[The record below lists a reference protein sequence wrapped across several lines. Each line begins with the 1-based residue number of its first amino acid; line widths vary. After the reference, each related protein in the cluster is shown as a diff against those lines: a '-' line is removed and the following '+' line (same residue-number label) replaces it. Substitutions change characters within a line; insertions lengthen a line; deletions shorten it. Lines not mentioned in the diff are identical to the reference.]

1 MAVPT
6 FRTYIAPSTQS
17 LLRHLGHSSAISA
30 NNVNMFALS
39 THADDL
45 QAAVAHLTAI
55 PNSIG
60 TLTTSVFKG
69 VQLSIASYP
78 KASCLPFRSTVPG
91 VPQAQV
97 GRIRTYRPPSREEQA
112 SETRLGNMLAEGS
125 VDWNDALSESGPLEL
140 PSDLQRIRCV
150 GLYRLSH
157 MYLHLSDFGIIPQLG
172 LIGSSTPFI
181 TGRPFTL
188 FEGTSVVSD
197 GAVGV
202 ALFNHTT
209 PSSDIC
215 FDGIY
220 AVSEAQTNL
229 VETLDD
235 GNPAETLMAAMKAGG
250 TIGKDQEIYLGVI
263 SDPTSGPK
271 AQHSGIRTYNY
282 SRIYRITAGGPSRGS
297 LLLDAAE
304 GPQTG
309 TKVQVSSDA
318 FATASPPQKASHG
331 LNLSSPASPTVLLN
345 VLDETQVQASSVDS
359 DIRVLDKLF
368 IGTSENGF
376 VLKAPSKANQGRPW
390 MCSVPGATVQ
400 WVCYSGV
407 HVLFYMASRGW
418 WGSMPSKHYL
428 TIDYHLEGGIVISAL
443 TATT

>member
-30 NNVNMFALS
+30 NNINMFALS

-69 VQLSIASYP
+69 VQLSIVSYP

-140 PSDLQRIRCV
+140 PSDLQRIRDKSSV
-150 GLYRLSH
+150 SSFFY
-157 MYLHLSDFGIIPQLG
+157 LSDGRPEGLFDSLHRHFPAASQLG

-220 AVSEAQTNL
+220 AVSEPMEVTQAQTNL

-297 LLLDAAE
+297 LLLDATE

-309 TKVQVSSDA
+309 TKVQ

-400 WVCYSGV
+400 WV
-407 HVLFYMASRGW
+407 W
-418 WGSMPSKHYL
+418 
-428 TIDYHLEGGIVISAL
+428 
-443 TATT
+443 

>member
-140 PSDLQRIRCV
+140 PSDLQRIR
-150 GLYRLSH
+150 
-157 MYLHLSDFGIIPQLG
+157 
-172 LIGSSTPFI
+172 
-181 TGRPFTL
+181 
-188 FEGTSVVSD
+188 
-197 GAVGV
+197 
-202 ALFNHTT
+202 
-209 PSSDIC
+209 
-215 FDGIY
+215 
-220 AVSEAQTNL
+220 AQTNL

-309 TKVQVSSDA
+309 TKVQ

-345 VLDETQVQASSVDS
+345 VLDETQAQASSVDS

-400 WVCYSGV
+400 WV
-407 HVLFYMASRGW
+407 W
-418 WGSMPSKHYL
+418 
-428 TIDYHLEGGIVISAL
+428 
-443 TATT
+443 